1 MPEPIWVG
9 AAPGTRI
16 GGSTLAHAEAE
27 MLAAL
32 TEREHVTLHR
42 LLEKLFASAIEGGEL
57 SAKM

>member
-1 MPEPIWVG
+1 
-9 AAPGTRI
+9 
-16 GGSTLAHAEAE
+16 